1 MAKDKKSTAVAT
13 IKGSSVANKGGD
25 SNLPA
30 HIREATPSGRGV
42 SQDAHD
48 NVIPMGRILQ
58 KMSQEVEKKGQQYVP
73 GAEVGDIYFKN
84 LSPPIIKGEEGFLF
98 QPCDYKWGYVEW
110 LPRGKGGG
118 GGAGYVAFYPPDQK
132 PKDTT
137 MKKDPMNEERMVE
150 TRKNGNILVETRYH
164 SGYIIDEEGEK
175 PPIACVLP
183 FSGSGHQVSKQWM
196 GMMNRKL
203 VGAQKADSW
212 WAYYRLK
219 TVSKTKNNNTWDM
232 FEVTDAG
239 PEKNGIPTT
248 LWAPT
253 EEDLR
258 RGEELFLALDSGT
271 KTFDAGEMEES
282 GSDDKM

>member
-1 MAKDKKSTAVAT
+1 MAKGSTAKKSTAVAV
-13 IKGSSVANKGGD
+13 KDKGD

-30 HIREATPSGRGV
+30 HLRTAKPSGRGT
-42 SQDAHD
+42 STDAHD
-48 NVIPMGRILQ
+48 NIIPMGRILQ
-58 KMSQEVEKKGQQYVP
+58 KMSQEVEKKGQQYVQ

-84 LSPPIIKGEEGFLF
+84 LSPPIIKGQEGFLF

-132 PKDTT
+132 PKDTS
-137 MKKDPMNEERMVE
+137 MKPDPMNKERMIEV
-150 TRKNGNILVETRYH
+150 RKNGNVIVETRYH
-164 SGYIIDEEGEK
+164 SGYIIDPDGENA
-175 PPIACVLP
+175 PIACVLP
-183 FSGSGHQVSKQWM
+183 FSGSGHGVSKAWM
-196 GMMNRKL
+196 GMMNRK
-203 VGAQKADSW
+203 VVEGQKADSW

-219 TVSKTKNNNTWDM
+219 TVSKTKNNNTWDL

-248 LWAPT
+248 MWAPT
-253 EEDLR
+253 EEDLQ

-271 KTFDAGEMEES
+271 KTFDASEAADNTGEE
-282 GSDDKM
+282 KM